1 MPRKSTQVLKF
12 ADSDYEQFLKSVKPV
27 GPALSSCS
35 SQIDREAYGRL
46 MSQKER
52 ASRIIETEYKLLV
65 AESGYFD
72 ATGKFSLAVAEGKKS
87 TPALVIECS
96 YETHFH
102 CKAPVARELADR
114 FTASE
119 LRLVLWPYFREL
131 VFDLCG
137 KMSIPPITI
146 PLTTSEEE

>member
-1 MPRKSTQVLKF
+1 MPRKSTQISQF
-12 ADSDYEQFLKSVKPV
+12 ADRTYEQFLKSVKPI
-27 GPALSSCS
+27 ALGLTGSA
-35 SQIDREAYGRL
+35 SQLDREAYGRL

-52 ASRIIETEYKLLV
+52 AVRVISTEYKLLE

-72 ATGKFSLAVAEGKKS
+72 GSGKFSLAVADGKKS
-87 TPALVIECS
+87 TPALTIECT

-146 PLTTSEEE
+146 PLTTSAEE

>member
-1 MPRKSTQVLKF
+1 MPRKSIQVLKS
-12 ADSDYEQFLKSVKPV
+12 ADSKYEQFLKSVKPV
-27 GPALSSCS
+27 ALGLTSSFS
-35 SQIDREAYGRL
+35 RLDRESYARL
-46 MSQKER
+46 MSQKDR
-52 ASRIIETEYKLLV
+52 AISIISTEYKLLV
-65 AESGYFD
+65 AESDYFD
-72 ATGKFSLAVAEGKKS
+72 ASGKFSLSVSEGKKS
-87 TPALVIECS
+87 ISALTIECS
-96 YETHFH
+96 YEAHFH

-146 PLTTSEEE
+146 PFTTSTEE